1 MPCLWWVLPVCA
13 ADAHPCCLLTPV
25 CRYMPQD
32 RFVIA
37 TKTVTADVFVF
48 DYSKHDSRPNPDGV
62 CRPDLRLTGEAV

>member
-1 MPCLWWVLPVCA
+1 
-13 ADAHPCCLLTPV
+13 
-25 CRYMPQD
+25 MPQD

-62 CRPDLRLTGEAV
+62 CKPDLRLTGELFEGGCSP